1 MLVASA
7 HVNRG
12 SSKQPTANKVNK
24 HSWAIA
30 QHGHAQLV
38 HLRIKQNAAF
48 LCSNISPPTRHTHT
62 HRHTHRPIPATTD
75 NQSSMDSSTHLSI
88 NFCAADTQTLPLTHT
103 QLTHTQH
110 THNTHTNSLTHT
122 NSTQHKNLTH
132 KTHPAHTTHTRGC
145 HKTQATQ
152 KSLYEL
158 SAFLPAAGSA
168 YFAKSYSPGEYA
180 ALWRGEGCSHKMGIF
195 RIYLSPM
202 LVVPARLMGRRGNCG
217 AKGAAGVWENIYIVL
232 TPR

>member
-145 HKTQATQ
+145 HKTQTRTQ
-152 KSLYEL
+152 INTHTHI
-158 SAFLPAAGSA
+158 SAHSQTHTRSKRCA
-168 YFAKSYSPGEYA
+168 
-180 ALWRGEGCSHKMGIF
+180 
-195 RIYLSPM
+195 
-202 LVVPARLMGRRGNCG
+202 
-217 AKGAAGVWENIYIVL
+217 
-232 TPR
+232 

>member
-110 THNTHTNSLTHT
+110 THNTQSKVRMPANSNDLIPEQSIKWIRHEEVKQS
-122 NSTQHKNLTH
+122 ST
-132 KTHPAHTTHTRGC
+132 
-145 HKTQATQ
+145 
-152 KSLYEL
+152 
-158 SAFLPAAGSA
+158 
-168 YFAKSYSPGEYA
+168 FAPLKVVSSY
-180 ALWRGEGCSHKMGIF
+180 
-195 RIYLSPM
+195 
-202 LVVPARLMGRRGNCG
+202 
-217 AKGAAGVWENIYIVL
+217 
-232 TPR
+232 